1 MVQLFFSFVFHCLPR
16 DLIIFPNI
24 FQFELGISSTED
36 VKKVGLSK
44 QLSSKDKS
52 METIVK
58 KHKRSKESLLDAH
71 QKKLKEEKKV
81 CNTVLTV
88 VTILFEI

>member
-1 MVQLFFSFVFHCLPR
+1 
-16 DLIIFPNI
+16 
-24 FQFELGISSTED
+24 
-36 VKKVGLSK
+36 
-44 QLSSKDKS
+44 